1 MLAIGEC
8 RLGTKQLSSMKPLV
22 SLAQELESTECLCAE
37 LPLGQQNLT
46 PKELERQNFA
56 FAWEVT
62 LLGIIVLREFI
73 LMLI

>member
-1 MLAIGEC
+1 MVAIGDTE
-8 RLGTKQLSSMKPLV
+8 QLSSMKPLV

-37 LPLGQQNLT
+37 LPLGQHNLT

-62 LLGIIVLREFI
+62 LLIVLREFI
-73 LMLI
+73 LMLK